1 MKIEI
6 PFITQDGFNFLCAKE
21 GFRSAPYLDSVGVPT
36 IGIGTTCL
44 PNGERVTMNTPCITK
59 LEAIQYANNYLK
71 HLQKWMQNNLKW
83 QPNSNQLIA
92 LYSFLYNTG
101 VGSRFD
107 KYVNTKKAIINGDI
121 PNIIIGIKSIRNKGL
136 LDSRRK
142 AECEMFNKVV

>member
-44 PNGERVTMNTPCITK
+44 PNGNKVTMNTPCITK

-71 HLQKWMQNNLKW
+71 HLQKWMQ
-83 QPNSNQLIA
+83 S
-92 LYSFLYNTG
+92 
-101 VGSRFD
+101 
-107 KYVNTKKAIINGDI
+107 GDI
-121 PNIIIGIKSIRNKGL
+121 SNIIIGMKSIRNKGL

-142 AECEMFNKVV
+142 AECEMFNKMV